1 MSGPV
6 VLAAP
11 WLAAPSAV
19 QTSTVAL
26 ATPSPSPSPGELD
39 PNDVSPGLL
48 GFVVMFAV
56 VLLCIPLFRSMTSK
70 IRGVEHRP
78 EPGGDDAGAG
88 SPSDQA
94 PGVR

>member
-1 MSGPV
+1 VSGAGAV
-6 VLAAP
+6 VAP
-11 WLAAPSAV
+11 WLGAPSAA
-19 QTSTVAL
+19 QTSTLTL

-56 VLLCIPLFRSMTSK
+56 VLACIPLFRSMTSK

-78 EPGGDDAGAG
+78 EPGGE
-88 SPSDQA
+88 
-94 PGVR
+94 PGTGTPADRTPGTR

>member
-1 MSGPV
+1 MSGAV
-6 VLAAP
+6 ELVAP
-11 WLAAPSAV
+11 WLGAPSVV
-19 QTSTVAL
+19 QTSTLAL

-78 EPGGDDAGAG
+78 EPDDAAAG
-88 SPSDQA
+88 SDRA
-94 PGVR
+94 PGAP